1 MRKKDDKNSKKT
13 TSRTPKKSA
22 NSVASP
28 RKRRAK
34 KPTTAEKGQTSG
46 QFVRGLLVRGE
57 AAKPTKEGKLPLD
70 ATHVITKENEDGTV
84 EVRRVR
90 YKAFLIIS

>member
-1 MRKKDDKNSKKT
+1 MQKQGKNFQK
-13 TSRTPKKSA
+13 TSRTRKKSPK
-22 NSVASP
+22 SVALLT
-28 RKRRAK
+28 KRRANK
-34 KPTTAEKGQTSG
+34 GNSPNKPTTEGQSSR

-90 YKAFLIIS
+90 YKAF

>member
-1 MRKKDDKNSKKT
+1 MRKKDDKNSQK
-13 TSRTPKKSA
+13 TSRTQKKSA
-22 NSVASP
+22 NSVASL

-34 KPTTAEKGQTSG
+34 KPTIAEKGQSSG